1 MDDIV
6 IILILFSF
14 IGIIVSITQIVKNI
28 LKFLTSINL
37 TPHIGKVS
45 ISWNN

>member
-6 IILILFSF
+6 IILILISF

-28 LKFLTSINL
+28 LKILISINL
-37 TPHIGKVS
+37 TTHIGKVS
-45 ISWNN
+45 IS